1 MEFDASEQS
10 ASPVATGTELGG
22 SAGSAEPQGESA
34 EGASAAAAPASSVAA
49 AFAAPADTSWIRVSP
64 QLAWYRRL
72 LALAPALPMAALGG
86 TAAGLLWSW
95 QWAGVLAG
103 AVALA
108 VAVSWLAARS
118 EARSWGYA
126 EGHTDLYLTYG
137 VIVRQL
143 IVVPYGRM
151 QVVDVTSNLLE
162 QALGIATVRVRT
174 AATTVDPRIPGL
186 RFDEAVMLRDRLAK
200 RSETFSTGL

>member
-1 MEFDASEQS
+1 M
-10 ASPVATGTELGG
+10 TWT
-22 SAGSAEPQGESA
+22 
-34 EGASAAAAPASSVAA
+34 
-49 AFAAPADTSWIRVSP
+49 RVSP
-64 QLAWYRRL
+64 RLAWYRRL
-72 LALAPALPMAALGG
+72 LLLAPALPVVVLGG
-86 TAAGLLWSW
+86 AVVGLWWSW
-95 QWAGVLAG
+95 QWAGALAG
-103 AVALA
+103 LVALV

-118 EARSWGYA
+118 EARAWGYA

-162 QALGIATVRVRT
+162 QVLGIATVRVRT

-186 RFDEAVMLRDRLAK
+186 RFDDAVVLRDRLAT